1 MLDKTDMEIL
11 NLLTKN
17 SRTRWQEIG
26 DTVHLTGQA
35 VKNRV
40 ERLEKSG
47 IIETY
52 TIKINP
58 NKIDKK
64 VTAFIT
70 IFMKTTEHLAFQK
83 YIRNKPIIIEAHR
96 ISGDGC
102 YILKA
107 AASQDEILKF
117 LDEVLKYGNYKI
129 NLSIEN
135 IK

>member
-117 LDEVLKYGNYKI
+117 LDEILKYGNYKI

>member
-107 AASQDEILKF
+107 AASQDEILEF
-117 LDEVLKYGNYKI
+117 LDEILKYGNYKI